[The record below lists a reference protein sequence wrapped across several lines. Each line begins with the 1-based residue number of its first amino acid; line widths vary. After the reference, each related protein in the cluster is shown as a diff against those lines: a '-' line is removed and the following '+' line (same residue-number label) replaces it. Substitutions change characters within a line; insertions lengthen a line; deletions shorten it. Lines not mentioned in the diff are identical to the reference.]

1 MIFDNIVR
9 KKSFP
14 VKIYRLTGL
23 ALFLIHYNIEIDL
36 DETIRRFAGLH
47 PRRMELASSL
57 SEWLRN
63 PPKEEFRG
71 LKSKKFQGEHV
82 PGPPLEACAFGARL
96 GNRSV
101 FNLDP
106 RLQYVPR
113 QRKVFYAI
121 YDCLLYFRICNF
133 SVTLKASLNPGPSC
147 STSSDKQ
154 ISFHSIAQIGFPN
167 TFSLDSDLPSGER
180 YSTFKQPEPGQ
191 GDRFSKDP
199 ETFRAR
205 RQIFKSKPLNIST
218 IPSPQTSPNCFDNW
232 CFTCIIFKKLII
244 ETFILN
250 ANPTNT

>member
-1 MIFDNIVR
+1 MQGFIRGEWNWPIAFLNDSETPQ
-9 KKSFP
+9 KKNLG
-14 VKIYRLTGL
+14 VKIQK
-23 ALFLIHYNIEIDL
+23 I
-36 DETIRRFAGLH
+36 
-47 PRRMELASSL
+47 PRRACS
-57 SEWLRN
+57 RT
-63 PPKEEFRG
+63 
-71 LKSKKFQGEHV
+71 
-82 PGPPLEACAFGARL
+82 PLEACAFGARL

-154 ISFHSIAQIGFPN
+154 ISFHSIAQIGVPN
-167 TFSLDSDLPSGER
+167 TFPLDSDLPSGER
-180 YSTFKQPEPGQ
+180 YPTFRQPEPGQ

-205 RQIFKSKPLNIST
+205 RQIFKSKPLNIIT
-218 IPSPQTSPNCFDNW
+218 IPSPQTSPNCFDN
-232 CFTCIIFKKLII
+232 
-244 ETFILN
+244 
-250 ANPTNT
+250 